1 MTTTDHAA
9 ALAVL
14 DKITPG
20 PWTARL
26 NGSETAYYIK
36 GADGIH
42 VGGMSWHATDRRY
55 YTLQDESRINAR
67 AIAALPELAA
77 LYRAAHTYRQSEMD
91 YVFMAER
98 PDEEYVAA
106 DVHLARMH
114 MHRAA
119 TAFDAALAA
128 VAAKLTGE
136 GK

>member
-1 MTTTDHAA
+1 MTTPAHAA
-9 ALAVL
+9 ALALL

-20 PWTARL
+20 PWRPRDRNIGWDVVRTHNGDDNYEL
-26 NGSETAYYIK
+26 NDGFRETFEEF
-36 GADGIH
+36 D
-42 VGGMSWHATDRRY
+42 
-55 YTLQDESRINAR
+55 AR
-67 AIAALPELAA
+67 AIAALPELAV
-77 LYRAAHTYRQSEMD
+77 LYRAAHAYRQSEMD

-128 VAAKLTGE
+128 VAAKLTGGQNE
-136 GK
+136 